1 MESSPESSGLSTPVR
16 PLIVDK
22 YEDNSDSSQ
31 EHQFQVSESCKG
43 TANSFKTILNGFN
56 ALSGVGI
63 LSTPYALASGGWI
76 SLIFFI
82 IIAIVGYYSGVLIKR
97 IMEKDQTI
105 RSFSDI
111 AGRAYGHKGI
121 IWINIIMCLELYLV
135 ATGFLIVEGDN
146 LHNLFP
152 NVSIKI
158 GGLDMSGTKSF
169 ILISGLI
176 ILPSLWLDDLSV
188 LSYISGTGV
197 LASIVIPGCIF
208 WVGAFD
214 GVGFQEKG
222 EVVNWSGMPT
232 AVSLYSFCYCA
243 HPVFPTIYTSM
254 KKKHQFSYVLVI
266 SFILCT
272 ITYASTAILGYL
284 MFGPNVQSQ
293 ITLDL
298 PISKISSKIAIY
310 TTLIS
315 PLAKYALMV
324 KPILDTAKAK
334 FQYKKPL
341 SILTSTTLLISSVFV
356 ALCLPFFGDL
366 MSLVGAF
373 FSLTGSIIIPCL
385 CYLKISGTY
394 KRFTFEFVI
403 VGGII
408 IIVFMVVILG
418 TYEAVKKILKH
429 F

>member
-1 MESSPESSGLSTPVR
+1 MES
-16 PLIVDK
+16 K
-22 YEDNSDSSQ
+22 YEDGSLTRRLISDEAQ
-31 EHQFQVSESCKG
+31 DNGLKHQDSESGSENHSTEG
-43 TANSFKTILNGFN
+43 TASSFKTILNGFN

-63 LSTPYALASGGWI
+63 LSTPYALASGGWL
-76 SLIFFI
+76 SLIFFF
-82 IIAIVGYYSGVLIKR
+82 IIAIVGYYSGVLIQR
-97 IMEKDQTI
+97 CMEKDQSILT
-105 RSFSDI
+105 FSDI
-111 AGRAYGHKGI
+111 GGRAFGNKGR

-152 NVSIKI
+152 KVNIEVAGLSF
-158 GGLDMSGTKSF
+158 GGTQSF
-169 ILISGLI
+169 ILISALI
-176 ILPSLWLDDLSV
+176 ILPTIWLDDLSI
-188 LSYISGTGV
+188 LSYISATGV
-197 LASIVIPGCIF
+197 VASFVILGSIF

-214 GVGFQEKG
+214 GVGFHEKG
-222 EVVNWSGMPT
+222 ELIKWSGMPT

-266 SFILCT
+266 CFILCT
-272 ITYASTAILGYL
+272 FTYAATAIFGYL
-284 MFGPNVQSQ
+284 MFGPDVQSQ

-298 PISKISSKIAIY
+298 PTSKISSKIAIY
-310 TTLIS
+310 TTLIN

-324 KPILDTAKAK
+324 KPILDAAKTR

-341 SILTSTTLLISSVFV
+341 SMVTSTILLVTSVMV

-373 FSLTGSIIIPCL
+373 LSLTGSIIIPCL

-394 KRFTFEFVI
+394 KRLTCELVV

-408 IIVFMVVILG
+408 GIAVMVVILG
-418 TYEAVKKILKH
+418 TYTAVLQILGH

>member
-1 MESSPESSGLSTPVR
+1 MNSMNWRELKKLLNKGLDTV
-16 PLIVDK
+16 
-22 YEDNSDSSQ
+22 Q
-31 EHQFQVSESCKG
+31 
-43 TANSFKTILNGFN
+43 ANEVIF
-56 ALSGVGI
+56 SGVGI
-63 LSTPYALASGGWI
+63 LSTPYALASGGWL
-76 SLIFFI
+76 SLIFFF
-82 IIAIVGYYSGVLIKR
+82 IIAVIGYYAGVLVKR
-97 IMEKDQTI
+97 CMEKDQTI
-105 RSFSDI
+105 LSFDDI
-111 AGRAYGHKGI
+111 AGRAFGNKGR

-146 LHNLFP
+146 LHKLFP
-152 NVSIKI
+152 KVNIEV
-158 GGLDMSGTKSF
+158 GGLSINGTKSF
-169 ILISGLI
+169 VLISALI
-176 ILPSLWLDDLSV
+176 ILPTVWLDDLSV

-197 LASIVIPGCIF
+197 LASFIIPISIF

-214 GVGFQEKG
+214 GIGFHEKG
-222 EVVNWSGMPT
+222 ELIKWSGMPT

-254 KKKHQFSYVLVI
+254 KKKHQFSIVLVI
-266 SFILCT
+266 CFILCT
-272 ITYASTAILGYL
+272 FTYASTAIQGYL
-284 MFGPNVQSQ
+284 MFGSEVQSQ

-298 PISKISSKIAIY
+298 PTTKISSKIAIY

-315 PLAKYALMV
+315 PIAKYALMV
-324 KPILDTAKAK
+324 KPILDTARTK

-341 SILTSTTLLISSVFV
+341 SMITSTALLISSVIV
-356 ALCLPFFGDL
+356 ALSLPFFGDL

-408 IIVFMVVILG
+408 VIVAMVVILC
-418 TYEAVKKILKH
+418 TYTAISKIIRH